1 MCRQNEPP
9 LKPRLGLEG
18 IGLESSKSKK
28 QKSSGKKKHD
38 KVARGDLGSGQIMA
52 LEGLPRSEPIDEG
65 VSAKTEKKKKK
76 KNREIVE
83 QTGPDVNSADAS
95 PSKEA
100 NAQEA
105 TPGKRRYLV

>member
-1 MCRQNEPP
+1 MEP
-9 LKPRLGLEG
+9 
-18 IGLESSKSKK
+18 SKSKK

-38 KVARGDLGSGQIMA
+38 KVALGSGQIMA

-76 KNREIVE
+76 KNKEFVE

-95 PSKEA
+95 PPKEA